1 MRKVDV
7 AIIGAGSAGLSARR
21 EVAKVTDNWVVIDD
35 GILGTTCARVGCM
48 PSKVLIQSA
57 DDYARR
63 SKFEEQ
69 GILGADKLSVD
80 TDITMKHVRKL
91 RDRFV
96 RGVSSGM
103 NTWVNDSNL
112 IRKRAKF
119 IDKNTL
125 DLGDEKI
132 WAKSIIIATGSTPHI
147 PPILEDHKDFLLTTD
162 FLFEQEKLPK
172 NLAVVGLGVIGI
184 ELGQALSKLGVN
196 TLGIARRKMIAGV
209 SDPEI
214 RDYVVKKFD
223 EQLNLSFDGIQS
235 VEVVENQLQIT
246 TGSKKFLADKV
257 LVTTGRSVNVASLN
271 LEALGVELSSKGIPN
286 YSKTTFQIDGAPNI
300 YLPGDVNGDKPILH
314 EASDE
319 GRIAGFN
326 AVRDE
331 KTHFQTRTPLEV
343 TFCDPNI
350 AIAGMKYQEMIDEK
364 IDFQFGKVLF
374 EGQGRSIVKLKEIG
388 MLKVFGETK
397 TGKILGAEMFGP
409 DAEHI
414 AHLMAWVISMNMT
427 VNQVLSLPFYHP
439 VIEEGLRTSLRDLR
453 DKVDEVS
460 PDLEIYPL
468 EKRKQ

>member
-57 DDYARR
+57 NDFARR
-63 SKFEEQ
+63 KKFEEQ
-69 GILGADKLSVD
+69 GILGADQLSVD
-80 TDITMKHVRKL
+80 TDITMKHVRSL

-103 NTWVNDSNL
+103 ATWVTEDNL

-132 WAKSIIIATGSTPHI
+132 WAKTIIIGTGSTPFV
-147 PPILEDHKDFLLTTD
+147 PPILSEHKDFLLTTD
-162 FLFEQEKLPK
+162 FLFEQEHLPK
-172 NLAVVGLGVIGI
+172 NIAVVGLGVIGI
-184 ELGQALSKLGVN
+184 ELGQGLSKLGLNV
-196 TLGIARRKMIAGV
+196 LGIARRKMIGGV

-214 RDYVVKKFD
+214 REYVVNKFN
-223 EQLNLSFDGIQS
+223 EQLNLSFDGIQKT
-235 VEVVENQLQIT
+235 EVVGNQLKIT
-246 TGSKKFLADKV
+246 TGDKEFLADKV
-257 LVTTGRSVNVASLN
+257 LVTTGRTPNLSSLN
-271 LEALGVELSSKGIPN
+271 LECLGIDLSNKGIPAH
-286 YSKTTFQIDGAPNI
+286 SKTTFQIEGTENI

-331 KTHFQTRTPLEV
+331 VTHFETRTPLEV

-350 AIAGMKYQEMIDEK
+350 AAAGMKYHQLVDAG

-388 MLKVFGETK
+388 MLKVYGETK
-397 TGKILGAEMFGP
+397 SGTILGAEMFGP

-414 AHLMAWVISMNMT
+414 GHLMAWVISMKMT
-427 VNQVLSLPFYHP
+427 VNQVLALPFYHP
-439 VIEEGLRTSLRDLR
+439 VIEEGLRTALRDLR
-453 DKVDEVS
+453 EKVKEKA
-460 PDLEIYPL
+460 PDLEIFPL
-468 EKRKQ
+468 KG